1 MEVLDTQ
8 QSSATPMDS
17 GTHLKE
23 ETSSFSNIMISQS
36 LEEFARANS
45 ISYNSVDEIK
55 HITDVVFPK
64 LLEFTFTLSSEEDE
78 QINQSMDVD

>member
-23 ETSSFSNIMISQS
+23 ETSFSNVVISQS

-45 ISYNSVDEIK
+45 ISYNSADEIK
-55 HITDVVFPK
+55 HITDVVYPK
-64 LLEFTFTLSSEEDE
+64 LLEFTFTLSSDEDE
-78 QINQSMDVD
+78 QINQGMDVD